1 MSAIFSSI
9 ATNAAN
15 GLINSVFGDYARGQ
29 NFKHNERAAEN
40 ADKRYR
46 SLYND
51 LFSWGA
57 QLKQIQEAGLSP
69 SLMLGGASG
78 SGGATAPQGAGAGGV
93 QPGYSITSP
102 AELAQVNLLEE
113 EARGKKIE
121 NDNKQEQIDADIAL
135 KLSQA
140 GLNKASEAYT
150 ETQNIRGQIAARIEG
165 ATEGLEIEKIMS
177 EADKLYWEAFKC
189 QYEAQSAQKQYNFDV
204 ETYTTRVKT
213 VAAEYS
219 KLLTDI
225 KEGNSRIQLN
235 QATIDKMAEDIAV
248 NWFNAKVGFMSYAA
262 QENWYKDQID
272 VQLKKLEQDTVLT
285 QEQIKAMKQ
294 GEWLKFATDIF
305 GSICNLAGT
314 VTSASILAK

>member
-1 MSAIFSSI
+1 MSAIFESI
-9 ATNAAN
+9 ATNAGN
-15 GLINSVFGDYARGQ
+15 GLINSFFGDYARGQ
-29 NFKHNERAAEN
+29 NFKYNERAAEN

-51 LFSWGA
+51 IFSWGA

-78 SGGATAPQGAGAGGV
+78 SGGVSAPQGAGTGGV

-113 EARGKKIE
+113 EERGLRIE
-121 NDNKQEQIDADIAL
+121 NDNKQEAIEADIAL

-140 GLNKASEAYT
+140 GLNKASQAYT

-165 ATEGLEIEKIMS
+165 ATEGIEIEKVMS
-177 EADKLYWEAFKC
+177 EADLMYWEAFKC
-189 QYEAQSAQKQYNFDV
+189 QYDAKSSQKQYDFDV
-204 ETYTTRVKT
+204 ETYSTRVKS

-235 QATIDKMAEDIAV
+235 QATIEKMAADIAT
-248 NWFNAKVGFMSYAA
+248 NWFNAKVGYMSYAA
-262 QENWYKDQID
+262 QEKWYRDQIE
-272 VQLKKLEQDTVLT
+272 VQLNKLEQDKLLT
-285 QEQIKAMKQ
+285 KEQFEIMKRGQ
-294 GEWLKFATDIF
+294 WMNFATDVI
-305 GSICNLAGT
+305 GSICNIGAAATKAL
-314 VTSASILAK
+314 IPIK